1 VPIPAPPTAGP
12 PTTARRGPAVRTA
25 VAVAVLAGP
34 LLAGCSALIPGHSEA
49 TGSAASAPTSAG
61 RPQGQGGGSGR
72 LPEGACQITVSGRGS
87 VQASGGSSDITTIN
101 GATTLSCGGGPE
113 LDIDEIADGA
123 VALSAS
129 GAAPVRIAAGET
141 AAVASYQVTVS
152 AAQGDAAR
160 FVLVPG

>member
-1 VPIPAPPTAGP
+1 VPIPVPPPA
-12 PTTARRGPAVRTA
+12 ARRGPAVRTA

-34 LLAGCSALIPGHSEA
+34 LLAGCSVLIPGHSGDA
-49 TGSAASAPTSAG
+49 TGSAASAPTAA

-72 LPEGACQITVSGRGS
+72 LPDGACQITVSGRGN
-87 VQASGGSSDITTIN
+87 VKASGGSSEVTTIN
-101 GATTLSCGGGPE
+101 GATSLSCGGGPR

-123 VALSAS
+123 VALSTS

-141 AAVASYQVTVS
+141 ASIASYQVSVS
-152 AAQGDAAR
+152 AAEGDAAR

>member
-1 VPIPAPPTAGP
+1 VPIPVPPTA
-12 PTTARRGPAVRTA
+12 ARRGPAVRTA

-34 LLAGCSALIPGHSEA
+34 LLAGCSALVPGHSDAA
-49 TGSAASAPTSAG
+49 TGSAASAPTTA
-61 RPQGQGGGSGR
+61 RPQGHGGGSGR
-72 LPEGACQITVSGRGS
+72 IPEGACQITVSGRGN
-87 VQASGGSSDITTIN
+87 VKASGGSSEVTTIN
-101 GATTLSCGGGPE
+101 GATSLSCGGGPR

-141 AAVASYQVTVS
+141 ASVASYQVSVS
-152 AAQGDAAR
+152 TAQGDAAR

>member
-1 VPIPAPPTAGP
+1 VPIPVPPTA
-12 PTTARRGPAVRTA
+12 ARRGPAVRTA

-34 LLAGCSALIPGHSEA
+34 LLAGCSALIPGHSDGA
-49 TGSAASAPTSAG
+49 TGPAASAPTSAS

-72 LPEGACQITVSGRGS
+72 IPEGACQITVSGRGN
-87 VQASGGSSDITTIN
+87 VKASGGSSEVTTIN
-101 GATTLSCGGGPE
+101 GATSLSCGGGPR

-123 VALSAS
+123 VALSTS
-129 GAAPVRIAAGET
+129 GSAPVRIAAGET
-141 AAVASYQVTVS
+141 AAVASYQVSVS